1 MNEKLP
7 FYASLIG
14 LVLISKVIGL
24 IFLVC
29 LITFIDVAMGLY
41 LVRKLKEELF
51 SWNRFFEGFLKMILY
66 TFFIIL
72 SYLISYFIFDG
83 KLFGIEYLTPKII
96 AILFVILEASSIDRK
111 RVKLG
116 KKPILE
122 TVRGITKVV
131 KEFLKEKKE
140 FNL

>member
-96 AILFVILEASSIDRK
+96 AILFVVLEASSIDRK
-111 RVKLG
+111 RVRLG

-122 TVRGITKVV
+122 TVRDFFKVA
-131 KEFLKEKKE
+131 KEFFKEYKSIS
-140 FNL
+140 